1 MKEAL
6 INVLE
11 SFGYPV
17 YLQGSLEKDE
27 PYPESF
33 FTFWNTETRDGSY
46 YNDDAISYIWDFSV
60 NFYSSNP
67 TLVNT
72 ILADAIALLKSS
84 GWIISG
90 VGYDVPSDEA
100 THTGRGV
107 DVIYIDYKGV
117 KNA

>member
-6 INVLE
+6 IALLE

-17 YLQGSLEKDE
+17 YLQGSLNKDVS
-27 PYPESF
+27 YPESF
-33 FTFWNTETRDGSY
+33 FTFWNSATNDGSH
-46 YNDDAISYIWDFSV
+46 YNDSAISNIWDFSV

-72 ILADAIALLKSS
+72 VLVDAITLLKSNN
-84 GWIISG
+84 WIISG

-107 DVIYIDYKGV
+107 DVIYIDRRR
-117 KNA
+117 